1 MHGSSSYSIKTL
13 ILAALAILCFAGA
26 NPARAQQKETDNTIK
41 FFQWKVSQDPDD
53 FFNYDR
59 LGAAYIQKSRETG
72 DITYFELARKALE
85 KSLELESTDAKAAPA
100 TKHLATV
107 YFSEHRF
114 AGALALAQKA
124 LALNPDD
131 LTPWALIG
139 DAQCEMGDYDKAWQS
154 YGKLRDP
161 KVSSADDDGLEY
173 LRVNRE
179 SSRAFLSGDTKTAIA
194 KMQRAVEASIEAGMA
209 KENIAWSQFTLGE
222 DYFLAGDLPHA
233 KAAYESSLKT
243 YANYHRGLYG
253 LGKVAAAEGN
263 CAQAIAFYQRAV
275 AVIPLPAYIAALGD
289 VYAKSGNPA
298 EAQKQYALVEYIAR
312 LSAANQAAYNREL
325 AMFYADH
332 DTHLPEALAL
342 ARKEFEIRHDIFTW
356 DALAWALYKNNRPQE
371 AARAI
376 KEALRLGT
384 NDASIFF
391 HAGMIYEQLGSSAE
405 AREFLSRAVAL
416 NPQFS
421 VLYADAARTTLQN
434 LSKDAV
440 AAKNRGNADA
450 HP

>member
-1 MHGSSSYSIKTL
+1 MFARMTRRVLVATAS
-13 ILAALAILCFAGA
+13 LAVFFFAA
-26 NPARAQQKETDNTIK
+26 PQAAQAQKSDTDNVIK

-72 DITYFELARKALE
+72 DVTYFDLARKALE
-85 KSLELESTDAKAAPA
+85 KSLELESTSAQAAPA

-114 AGALALAQKA
+114 NDALALAQKA

-139 DAQCEMGDYDKAWQS
+139 DAQSEMGNYDKAWLS
-154 YGKLRDP
+154 YAKLRDL
-161 KVSSADDDGLEY
+161 KVSSSDDDGLEY

-179 SSRAFLSGDTKTAIA
+179 SSRAFLSGDTKAAIT
-194 KMQRAVEASIEAGMA
+194 KMQRAVDASIQAGMA

-222 DYFLAGDLPHA
+222 DYFLAGDLPRA

-243 YANYHRGLYG
+243 YPNYHRGLSG
-253 LGKVAAAEGN
+253 LGKVAAAEGHF
-263 CAQAIAFYQRAV
+263 AQAIGFYQRAV
-275 AVIPLPAYIAALGD
+275 SVIPLPAYIAALGD
-289 VYAKSGNPA
+289 VYTRSGNAA

-312 LSAANQAAYNREL
+312 LSAANQVAYNREL

-342 ARKEFEIRHDIFTW
+342 ARKEFDIRHDIFTW
-356 DALAWALYKNNRPQE
+356 DALAWALYKNNQPQE
-371 AARAI
+371 AALAI
-376 KEALRLGT
+376 KQALRLGT
-384 NDASIFF
+384 NDASLFF
-391 HAGMIYEQLGSSAE
+391 HAGVIYEQLGSLAE

-416 NPQFS
+416 NPRFS
-421 VLYADAARTTLQN
+421 VLYADAARTRLQT